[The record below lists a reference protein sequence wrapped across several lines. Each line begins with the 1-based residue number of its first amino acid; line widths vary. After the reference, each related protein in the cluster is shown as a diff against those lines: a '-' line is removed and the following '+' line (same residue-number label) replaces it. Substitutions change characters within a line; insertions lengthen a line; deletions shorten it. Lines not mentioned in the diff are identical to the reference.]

1 MRCVREKM
9 HDDAMDTVEPMAV
22 EDNGDVSTDEASTV
36 DVAGQ
41 LPYINQYLVMVNLR
55 YAIPTGR
62 WPTMPHTATSAAV
75 SIAMS
80 QPGLIRSIFDL
91 DFDLELYPLF
101 VAHS

>member
-1 MRCVREKM
+1 
-9 HDDAMDTVEPMAV
+9 MDTVEPMAV

-62 WPTMPHTATSAAV
+62 WDVPHTATSAAV